1 MFMHR
6 LLCVLLAVTLGASCA
21 AEPARPAGQ
30 QPQPE
35 PAQQNLF
42 DPDLHMRTADV
53 RAGMTGYGL
62 SVFKGTAIER
72 FEVEVLS
79 VLRNTEQIGTD
90 VILIKCSGA
99 NLEHT
104 GPIAGMSGSPIYIR
118 CDDGRE
124 RLLGAFA
131 FGWPAVKDP
140 IAGVQPIEG
149 MLALDSSPQP
159 DGAGE
164 RARAGAGP
172 PSASQWDLLSS
183 RAAAKLMKEQP
194 RSLADL
200 MELAGAPAVRSRA
213 SLPGG
218 LQPLSLAMGA
228 GGFGMDASRQLSAAL
243 APAGLGPLLPL
254 DAAGASGPRGRSD
267 ADRIEPG
274 STLIVPVLLGD
285 LNLVATGT
293 CTTVIGD
300 RVFAFGHPLIGE
312 GASNLPMAAGEVNAV
327 IPTQSISF
335 KLGSPGKVLGT
346 LATDAAPGVAGR
358 IGPIPQMIPVSIR
371 VKRGQSQQTFGFEA
385 ARHPMLTLAAL
396 AAAAQSATDLGGAP
410 DPQGATRW
418 DMTLRYSGGRTLRLR
433 DVGPND
439 DPFGLGVVGA
449 LAMPLMAIEQNPF
462 GSVSLE
468 AVEAEIELVPGP
480 AVQLA
485 TLEEVTLPRQRYR
498 PGETVKVNLM
508 LQVFRGG
515 RVQRTVELA
524 LPEDLPPGQYPLIV
538 SSSIGAIM
546 GAAQSRPFDFD
557 MKSLDDL
564 FTVLNSMQEYA
575 NNAVYVRIDRPE
587 QVRVAVGREALPDL
601 PGSRALLLAESGRSD
616 VTAYGP
622 ALATKLE
629 LPYVVTDGEAQIHI
643 TVVRPQD

>member
-1 MFMHR
+1 MLVHR
-6 LLCVLLAVTLGASCA
+6 LLCVLLAVTVGASCA
-21 AEPARPAGQ
+21 AEPGRPASQ
-30 QPQPE
+30 QPA
-35 PAQQNLF
+35 PAAPQSLF
-42 DPDLHMRTADV
+42 DPDLHMRTVDV

-72 FEVEVLS
+72 FEVEVLA
-79 VLRNTEQIGTD
+79 VLRNTEQISTD

-104 GPIAGMSGSPIYIR
+104 GPIAGMSGSPVYIR
-118 CDDGRE
+118 CDDGKE

-159 DGAGE
+159 RGAGGQ
-164 RARAGAGP
+164 ARAGAGP
-172 PSASQWDLLSS
+172 SAAQWDLLSS
-183 RAAAKLMKEQP
+183 RAVAKLMKDQP
-194 RSLADL
+194 RSLAAL
-200 MELAGAPAVRSRA
+200 MELAGAPVVRSRA

-218 LQPLSLAMGA
+218 LQPLSLPVGM
-228 GGFGMDASRQLSAAL
+228 GGFGPEASRQLSAAL
-243 APAGLGPLLPL
+243 APAGLGPFLPM
-254 DAAGASGPRGRSD
+254 DAAGASGGPSS

-285 LNLVATGT
+285 LNLTATGT

-300 RVFAFGHPLIGE
+300 RVFAFGHPLTGE
-312 GASNLPMAAGEVNAV
+312 GASNLPIAAGEVSAV

-335 KLGSPGKVLGT
+335 KLGSPGKVMGT
-346 LATDAAPGVAGR
+346 LATDAAPGVAGTL
-358 IGPIPQMIPVSIR
+358 GPGPQMIPVSIR
-371 VKRGQSQQTFGFEA
+371 VKRGQKQQTFQFEA
-385 ARHPMLTLAAL
+385 ARHSMLTLAAL
-396 AAAAQSATDLGGAP
+396 AAAAQGAADLGGGP
-410 DPQGATRW
+410 DSQGATRW
-418 DMTLRYSGGRTLRLR
+418 DVTLRYSGGRTLRLR

-439 DPFGLGVVGA
+439 NPFGLGVVGA

-462 GSVSLE
+462 GHVNLE
-468 AVEAEIELVPGP
+468 AVEAEIELIPGL

-485 TLEEVTLPRQRYR
+485 TLEQVTLPRQRYR
-498 PGETVKVNLM
+498 PGETVKVNLV

-524 LPEDLPPGQYPLIV
+524 LPKDLAPGEYPLV
-538 SSSIGAIM
+538 VTNSAGAIM

-557 MKSLDDL
+557 MKSIDDL
-564 FTVLNSMQEYA
+564 FTVLNSMQEYGTDA
-575 NNAVYVRIDRPE
+575 IYVRIDRPE

-622 ALATKLE
+622 AVASKLE
-629 LPYVVTDGEAQIHI
+629 LPYVVTDGEAQAMI
-643 TVVRPQD
+643 TVIRP